1 MLIFLTRVAK
11 CVSVVV
17 QIHATVK
24 PFMNSKPSS
33 ALESVRESVREYEKH
48 RRNAISSS
56 ERTTSGHHMH
66 EDSKQEPTS
75 VPNTRRILFVQTRIH
90 AKSDNTDS

>member
-17 QIHATVK
+17 QIHTTVK

-33 ALESVRESVREYEKH
+33 ALESIRESVREYEKH
-48 RRNAISSS
+48 RRNAASQQ
-56 ERTTSGHHMH
+56 ERAASGHPMH
-66 EDSKQEPTS
+66 EDSEQRST
-75 VPNTRRILFVQTRIH
+75 VLPNTRRILFVQTRIH